1 MYKRNILLSMCF
13 LCLFLINP
21 LWTEKGE
28 GLEIGGDFPSFY
40 LKDIN
45 GNDFFLKE
53 YAGEKATKNFK
64 GIIFSFCAS
73 YCKPCKKEI
82 PELEKLMEKYKVKG
96 LGIFLVALEK
106 EEQAQK
112 LIAETKTTI
121 PVLVDKHLIVQKL
134 IGFVGI
140 PFTVLID
147 SDRKVRYLGTSFSE
161 KNAEEIMERLEHAI
175 MGVLDIDSGDTA
187 Q

>member
-1 MYKRNILLSMCF
+1 MYKRNSLLSLCF

-21 LWTEKGE
+21 LWTERGE

-53 YAGEKATKNFK
+53 YTGEKATKNLK

-82 PELEKLMEKYKVKG
+82 PELGKLLQKYEGEG

-106 EEQAQK
+106 EDQAQK
-112 LIAETKTTI
+112 LVTETKTTI
-121 PVLVDKHLIVQKL
+121 PVLVDRHLVVQKL

-161 KNAEEIMERLEHAI
+161 ENAEEIMERLEHAVV
-175 MGVLDIDSGDTA
+175 GVLGIDSGDTA

>member
-1 MYKRNILLSMCF
+1 MCF

-28 GLEIGGDFPSFY
+28 GLEIGDDFPSFY

-64 GIIFSFCAS
+64 GIIFSFSAS

-82 PELEKLMEKYKVKG
+82 PELGKLLQKYEGKG
-96 LGIFLVALEK
+96 LGIFLVAFEK
-106 EEQAQK
+106 EDQAQK
-112 LIAETKTTI
+112 LIDETKTTI
-121 PVLVDKHLIVQKL
+121 PVLVDKYLIMQKL
-134 IGFVGI
+134 TGFLGLPV
-140 PFTVLID
+140 TVLID
-147 SDRKVRYLGTSFSE
+147 SDRKVRYIGTGFPE
-161 KNAEEIMERLEHAI
+161 KNAEEIMERLEHAV
-175 MGVLDIDSGDTA
+175 MGVLGIDSGDTG

>member
-1 MYKRNILLSMCF
+1 MYKRNILLSLCF

-40 LKDIN
+40 LKDID

-53 YAGEKATKNFK
+53 YTGEKAKNNFK

-82 PELEKLMEKYKVKG
+82 PELGKLLQKYEGKG

-106 EEQAQK
+106 EDQAQK
-112 LIAETKTTI
+112 LIVETETTI
-121 PVLVDKHLIVQKL
+121 PVLVDKHLVVQKL

-147 SDRKVRYLGTSFSE
+147 SNGKVRYMGTSFSE
-161 KNAEEIMERLEHAI
+161 DNAEEIMERLEHAVL
-175 MGVLDIDSGDTA
+175 GVLGIDSGDA
-187 Q
+187 GQ

>member
-1 MYKRNILLSMCF
+1 MRILSK
-13 LCLFLINP
+13 N
-21 LWTEKGE
+21 
-28 GLEIGGDFPSFY
+28 FY
-40 LKDIN
+40 LKDID
-45 GNDFFLKE
+45 GNDFFLNE

-82 PELEKLMEKYKVKG
+82 PELGKLLQKYEGKG
-96 LGIFLVALEK
+96 LGIFLVAIEK
-106 EEQAQK
+106 EDQAQK

-121 PVLVDKHLIVQKL
+121 PILLDRYLVMQRL

-147 SDRKVRYLGTSFSE
+147 SNGKVRYMGTSFSE
-161 KNAEEIMERLEHAI
+161 DNAEEIMERLEHA
-175 MGVLDIDSGDTA
+175 VLGILGIDSGDA
-187 Q
+187 GQ

>member
-1 MYKRNILLSMCF
+1 
-13 LCLFLINP
+13 
-21 LWTEKGE
+21 
-28 GLEIGGDFPSFY
+28 
-40 LKDIN
+40 
-45 GNDFFLKE
+45 
-53 YAGEKATKNFK
+53 
-64 GIIFSFCAS
+64 
-73 YCKPCKKEI
+73 
-82 PELEKLMEKYKVKG
+82 MEKYKVKG